1 MILLAGPNGAGKSTL
16 YEMAIAPRIKA
27 PFINADLIQRHEL
40 KDPSMPAAYEAAA
53 MAQARRRQ
61 ALEQRMSFVSEST
74 FSHPSKLELID
85 EARRSGFRI
94 VIYHVNVRRPD
105 LSVARVAARVEEG
118 GHDVP
123 ERKIR
128 ERFDRNQPLIREA
141 VLEADHANVFD
152 NSRLNRSPQRLL
164 SFTRGRLVFAAA
176 VLPAWATRLY
186 GIEPAEAG
194 PLPADDP
201 AAERP

>member
-16 YEMAIAPRIKA
+16 YEVAIAPRIKA

-40 KDPSMPAAYEAAA
+40 KDPSMSAAYEAAA

-61 ALEQRMSFVSEST
+61 ALEQRLSFVSEST

-85 EARRSGFRI
+85 QARRCGFRV
-94 VIYHVNVRRPD
+94 VIYHVNVRRPE

-123 ERKIR
+123 ERKIL
-128 ERFDRNQPLIREA
+128 ERYDRNQPLIREA
-141 VLEADHANVFD
+141 VLEADHANVYD
-152 NSRLNRSPQRLL
+152 NSRLNRTPERLL

-176 VLPAWATRLY
+176 VLPAWATGLY
-186 GIEPAEAG
+186 GIGPVEAG
-194 PLPADDP
+194 QPPANDATTEGP
-201 AAERP
+201 